1 VGFSIADAHTVLD
14 GDWFRVER
22 VAIEDETGHRHER
35 HVLRHPGAVNV
46 VAIDDEQR
54 AILVR
59 QYRATVDETVLE
71 VVAGR
76 RDVDGEAPERTAE
89 RELAEE
95 AGLRAG
101 RYVKLA
107 EFWNSIGI
115 TDELSFSFLALD
127 LEDLGELDRQG
138 PEEQRMTIERV
149 PLDQIELLIASG
161 QLRDAKSILGLTL
174 ARDYLAGRYPGWNS

>member
-1 VGFSIADAHTVLD
+1 MGFSIADATTVLD
-14 GDWFRVER
+14 GAWFRVEQ
-22 VAIEDETGHRHER
+22 VGIQDAAGARHER

-46 VAIDDEQR
+46 VAIDDQSR

-59 QYRATVDETVLE
+59 QYRATVDADVLE

-76 RDVDGEAPERTAE
+76 RDVDGEAPERTAA

-101 RYVKLA
+101 RWVKLA
-107 EFWNSIGI
+107 EFWNSVGI

-127 LEDLGELDRQG
+127 LEELGQLDRQG
-138 PEEQRMTIERV
+138 PEEQLMTIERV
-149 PLDQIELLIASG
+149 PLSGLESLIAAG

-174 ARDYLAGRYPGWNS
+174 ARDYLAGRYPGWTA